1 MNTTK
6 AEIEFQI
13 RQLSRAIA
21 SDWSNAT
28 PDGAEHLRKM
38 IARLNKYKAMLPFAK

>member
-6 AEIEFQI
+6 KEIEFQI
-13 RQLSRAIA
+13 WQLSRAIT

-28 PDGAEHLRKM
+28 PEGLGILRKQKR
-38 IARLNKYKAMLPFAK
+38 RLAHYKAMLPFAK